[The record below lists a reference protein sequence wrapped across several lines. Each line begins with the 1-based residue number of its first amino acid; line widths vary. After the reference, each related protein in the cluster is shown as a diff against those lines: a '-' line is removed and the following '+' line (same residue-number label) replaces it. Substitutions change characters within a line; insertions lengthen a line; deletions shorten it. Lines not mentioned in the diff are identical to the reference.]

1 MADAPSG
8 ALDAHRAGASLL
20 RMSEST
26 LPAQAGSARFGRGT
40 LLAVI
45 AVGGA
50 AVLGSYLMA
59 FSRENASAVL
69 WGGVP
74 GFLKPLYTVNMWLA
88 ALGFF
93 PMTWVLALREAPGRV
108 RFLGGRGF
116 GTLFPLYLLVLVP
129 SALWM
134 PLTFAW
140 AEAPSTLG
148 WWIVRVDLLLVGIG
162 ALGLLGATLTVQPRP
177 RPALHVLAVV
187 GALAFCLQTAVLDAL
202 VWPAYYPVP

>member
-1 MADAPSG
+1 
-8 ALDAHRAGASLL
+8 
-20 RMSEST
+20 MSEST
-26 LPAQAGSARFGRGT
+26 LPAQSGSVRFGRGA
-40 LLAVI
+40 LLALV

-59 FSRENASAVL
+59 FSRPDASAVL

-74 GFLKPLYTVNMWLA
+74 DSLKPLYTVNMWLA

-93 PMTWVLALREAPGRV
+93 PMTWVLALREAPERV
-108 RFLGGRGF
+108 RILGGRGF

-140 AEAPSTLG
+140 ADAPSALG
-148 WWIVRVDLLLVGIG
+148 WWTVRADLLLVGIG
-162 ALGLLGATLTVQPRP
+162 AVGLLAATLTVQPRP
-177 RPALHVLAVV
+177 PVPLHVLAVV
-187 GALAFCLQTAVLDAL
+187 GALAFTLQTAVLDAL
-202 VWPAYYPVP
+202 VWPAYYPAP